1 MNDVLR
7 RSDLIDDALYL
18 EYTSAVKPPLPPVP
32 IELYKSKL
40 HRAGPTRIIP
50 LDLARQLG
58 VEPGP
63 ATGPTVSAAYFRICT
78 GESLT
83 SQSNASAQLYYVIR
97 GRGVSKTEFG
107 PIEWQEGDVF
117 VLPMSGPV
125 EHSAKEDTA
134 LYHVNDAPL
143 VDYLG
148 AHPFRRVFEPVLY
161 PADTIMSELKKV
173 SEEPEAAQ
181 RNRDAII
188 LADKAMY
195 QIKSATHTLWAAIVW
210 MNPHEVQRPHRHN
223 SIAVD
228 IIIEAEPGA
237 YTLLG
242 SAVDDQGNIIS
253 PQRVDWE
260 SGAAFVTP
268 PHLWH
273 GHYNESHKPAKVMA
287 VQDAGFYEHLRTL
300 NITFTGVRSS
310 GIEYKA

>member
-1 MNDVLR
+1 MEHVLS
-7 RSDLIDDALYL
+7 RSELIEEALYL
-18 EYTSAVKPPLPPVP
+18 EYTSAVNPRLPPVP
-32 IELYKSKL
+32 IELYKSEL
-40 HRAGPTRIIP
+40 HRTGPTRIIP

-58 VEPGP
+58 VAPGP
-63 ATGPTVSAAYFRICT
+63 ATGPTVSAAYFRICK

-83 SQSNASAQLYYVIR
+83 SQFNASAQLFYVIR
-97 GRGVSKTEFG
+97 GRGTSRTDYG
-107 PIEWQEGDVF
+107 PIDWQEGDVF
-117 VLPMSGPV
+117 VLPMTGPV
-125 EHSAKEDTA
+125 EHSAQEDTA

-148 AHPFRRVFEPVLY
+148 AHPFKAMFEPVLY
-161 PADTIMSELKKV
+161 PGDTIMSELKKV
-173 SEEPEAAQ
+173 SEEPEAPT

-188 LADKAMY
+188 LGDKTMV

-228 IIIEAEPGA
+228 IVIDAAPGA

-242 SAVDDQGNIIS
+242 SAIDDDGNIVN

-273 GHYNESHKPAKVMA
+273 GHYNDSEKPAKVMA

-300 NITFTGVRSS
+300 NITFTGSRAT